1 MQKSQGLLLL
11 HSNIIP
17 SSGLKMA
24 PDDVDE
30 VMLSLVHTSEPEL
43 RNISMNKYFP
53 IISLC
58 EKESLYYRKLKLVR

>member
-1 MQKSQGLLLL
+1 MV
-11 HSNIIP
+11 
-17 SSGLKMA
+17 

-43 RNISMNKYFP
+43 KNISINKYFP

-58 EKESLYYRKLKLVR
+58 KKEALYYRKLKLVR